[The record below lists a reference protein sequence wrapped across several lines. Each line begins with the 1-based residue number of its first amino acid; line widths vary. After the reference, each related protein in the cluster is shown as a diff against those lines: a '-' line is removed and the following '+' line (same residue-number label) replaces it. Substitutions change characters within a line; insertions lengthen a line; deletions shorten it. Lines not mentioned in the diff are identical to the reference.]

1 MDSFLDRISHLD
13 YLEVSRELHIRLEK
27 FTEDSQSFQ
36 RDFQFS
42 IPAKPAA
49 VLAPLLKVD
58 QEWSLLFIRRT
69 DNLEEHSGQVAFPG
83 GHMDP
88 SDSSPAD
95 TCIRETK
102 EEIGVHPDDI
112 LLVGR
117 LPSFLTVTNFHITPF
132 VGLIPYPYP
141 FKADPHE
148 VSRIF
153 TIPLH
158 WLADSNNY
166 DYQTRTLPPPVGEV
180 RTIYYRTYNGELL
193 WGATAQ
199 MVHHLLSILSHK

>member
-1 MDSFLDRISHLD
+1 MGSLLERISQLD
-13 YLEVSRELHIRLEK
+13 YFELSRELRIGLDN
-27 FTEDSQSFQ
+27 FTEVSHSLQ
-36 RDFQFS
+36 RDFHFS

-58 QEWSLLFIRRT
+58 KEWSLLFIRRT
-69 DNLEEHSGQVAFPG
+69 ENLEEHSGQVAFPG
-83 GHMDP
+83 GHIDP

-102 EEIGVHPDDI
+102 EEIGVHPDHI
-112 LLVGR
+112 QLVGR
-117 LPSFLTVTNFHITPF
+117 LPSLLTVTNFHITPF

-141 FKADPHE
+141 FEPHPHE

-153 TIPLH
+153 TIPLL

-199 MVHHLLSILSHK
+199 IVHDLLSILSKK